1 MSIISV
7 AQNKSAQYPNKKYLF
22 RPYINYPEY
31 LFKAD
36 LSPEPN
42 DVYDLVRHAFIM
54 MRLDEEHFDSALW
67 NPFGN
72 SNYIKPGDTVLIKP
86 NLVLDKNHGD
96 GGTDCLYTHPSV
108 VAAVIDY
115 VCIALQGNGKIV
127 IADAP
132 LQTCNFERLV
142 KESGYLDLVN
152 YYKSKGVDVEL
163 VDLRGLTSSQVN
175 DVIHAELNNRTENA
189 GVCVS
194 LDGLSMHA
202 ELSTKCIEAERI
214 TSYDPAELKKH
225 HSGQKHE
232 YLIAKEVLNADC
244 IINICKPKT
253 HRKAGVTISL
263 KNFIGINVR
272 KEYLPH
278 HRIGGSVK
286 GIGDE
291 YQGASVFKD
300 FESHLI
306 DIKNTLSADKRY
318 FAARML
324 VYIISCIRILGE
336 LFDGHKNSYSEGSW
350 FGNDT
355 IWRTIVDLNR
365 IVKYVDKAGN
375 LQSREQRKIFCV
387 GDMVVMGE
395 GEGPL
400 MPTPKHVGII
410 AIGENCVCFD
420 EIIAT
425 LMGMNIS
432 LIPSI
437 SNTRKL
443 LGKMLL
449 VDNGDAGIISSNNS
463 CWNLKEYAKISR
475 NDSLQLTPT
484 NGWKRHIELE
494 NNIN

>member
-1 MSIISV
+1 MGIISV

-31 LFKAD
+31 LFKED

-42 DVYDLVRHAFIM
+42 EVYDLVRNALKM
-54 MRLDEEHFDSALW
+54 MELDIAHYDSSLW
-67 NPFGN
+67 NPLGN
-72 SNYIKPGDTVLIKP
+72 SKYIKPGDMVLIKP

-96 GGTDCLYTHPSV
+96 GGVDCLYTHPSV
-108 VAAVIDY
+108 VAAIIDY
-115 VCIALQGNGKIV
+115 VCIALQCDGKVI

-142 KESGYLDLVN
+142 RESGYLDLVN
-152 YYKSKGVDVEL
+152 YYISKGIDIEI
-163 VDLRGLTSSQVN
+163 VDLRGLISSKVKN
-175 DVIHAELNNRTENA
+175 VIHAEINNRTENA
-189 GVCVS
+189 GICVC

-202 ELSTKCIEAERI
+202 GLSPKHIGAERI
-214 TSYDPAELKKH
+214 TSYNPAELKKH
-225 HSGQKHE
+225 HNIHKHE

-244 IINICKPKT
+244 IVNICKPKT

-278 HRIGGSVK
+278 HRIGGSAK

-291 YQGASVFKD
+291 YQGASVLKD
-300 FESHLI
+300 FESFLI
-306 DIKNTLSADKRY
+306 DIKNAMSSDKRY
-318 FAARML
+318 FTARIL

-336 LFDGHKNSYSEGSW
+336 LSVGFKNSYSEGSW

-365 IVKYVDKAGN
+365 IVKYADKSGN
-375 LQSREQRKIFCV
+375 MQSCEQRKIFCV

-410 AIGENCVCFD
+410 AMGENSVCFD
-420 EIIAT
+420 EVVAT
-425 LMGMNIS
+425 LMGMNVC

-437 SNTRKL
+437 NNARKL
-443 LGKMLL
+443 LGQMPL
-449 VDNGDAGIISSNNS
+449 VDSGDVAVIKSNNVQ
-463 CWNLKEYAKISR
+463 WNRKKLCSINIKELLNLI
-475 NDSLQLTPT
+475 PT
-484 NGWKRHIELE
+484 NGWKNHIELK
-494 NNIN
+494 NDN